1 MGTLAMTDAEKER
14 FHSDHHVGV
23 IAIDDP
29 DRAPLTVPIWYDYQP
44 GGEVTILTG
53 RGTVK
58 ARLLA
63 DAQRLSLCVQ
73 SETPPYQYVSV
84 EGPVTTTR
92 PADIERDV
100 RPMAVRYL
108 GERSGDAYVASLAPN
123 LNEVRITMRP
133 ERWLSQDYTKI
144 VTKPPPA

>member
-14 FHSDHHVGV
+14 FLSDLHVGV

-53 RGTVK
+53 TDTVK

-73 SETPPYQYVSV
+73 TETPPYQYVSV

-108 GERSGDAYVASLAPN
+108 GERSGVAYVASLAPN
-123 LNEVRITMRP
+123 P
-133 ERWLSQDYTKI
+133 
-144 VTKPPPA
+144 